1 MQFGM
6 PTLIETTTL
15 EACAAVC
22 QELRLDF
29 VELNMNLPKYQADKI
44 DTLKFAEV
52 AEKHGIY
59 YSIHLDENLNPCDF
73 NGAVAEAYT
82 DTVLRTIEIAKELQI
97 PVLNMHLSSG
107 VYFTLPDKKV
117 YLFDEYKDVYLEKLQ
132 AFRDACERNIGDS
145 NIKICV
151 ENSDGY
157 NKDFLLKGLALLME
171 SPVFALTFDI
181 GHNATIGGN
190 DEAIILRYGNKLR
203 HMHLHDALSKS
214 NHLPLGTGELNL
226 VYYLSLA
233 EKHGCRCVLE
243 TKTIAGLR
251 QSVAWLR
258 ERGVV

>member
-15 EACAAVC
+15 EACAVLC
-22 QELRLDF
+22 QELGFAF
-29 VELNMNLPKYQADKI
+29 VELNMNLPQYQADKI
-44 DTLKFAEV
+44 DVPRFAEI
-52 AEKHGIY
+52 AEKYGIY
-59 YSIHLDENLNPCDF
+59 YTIHLDENLNPCDF
-73 NGAVAEAYT
+73 NNAVAEAYT
-82 DTVLRTIEIAKELQI
+82 DTVMRTIEIAKQLQI

-107 VYFTLPDKKV
+107 VYFTLPDRKV
-117 YLFDEYKDVYLEKLQ
+117 HLFNEYEDVYLQKLT
-132 AFRDACERNIGDS
+132 AFRAACEQAIGDS
-145 NIKICV
+145 DIKILV

-157 NKDFLLKGLALLME
+157 NKAFLLKGLALLME
-171 SPVFALTFDI
+171 SLVFALTFDI

-190 DEAIILRYGNKLR
+190 DEAIIWRYGNKLR

-214 NHLPLGTGELNL
+214 NHLPLGSGELDL
-226 VYYLSLA
+226 SKYLALA

-251 QSVAWLR
+251 QSVVWLR